1 MGGRSHDSIS
11 ISDSH
16 ELERNAKRLLRESS
30 DSPHLFISFTVEDE
44 DAVNLLRGQAKNPD
58 TELQFDDFSLKDAI
72 NSHDDDYIK
81 RKIRERIDRV
91 SVTAVYL
98 TPASANSKWVTWE
111 IEESLRR
118 GKGVIGVHPGDK
130 PPSKLPSP
138 FHEHGLPVV
147 RWSHSALKEAIA
159 NASATRESS
168 GGQP

>member
-1 MGGRSHDSIS
+1 MGGKSYSSIS
-11 ISDSH
+11 GSDPR
-16 ELERNAKRLLRESS
+16 ELEQIAKKLLRESS
-30 DSPHLFISFTVEDE
+30 DSPHLFISFAVEDE
-44 DAVNLLRGQAKNPD
+44 DDVNLLRGQAENPD
-58 TELQFDDFSLKDAI
+58 TDLQFDDFSLKDAI

-98 TPASANSKWVTWE
+98 TSASANSEWVAWE

-130 PPSKLPSP
+130 PPTKLPAP

-147 RWSHSALKEAIA
+147 RWSHHSLTEAIT
-159 NASATRESS
+159 NASATRESGA
-168 GGQP
+168 GGP